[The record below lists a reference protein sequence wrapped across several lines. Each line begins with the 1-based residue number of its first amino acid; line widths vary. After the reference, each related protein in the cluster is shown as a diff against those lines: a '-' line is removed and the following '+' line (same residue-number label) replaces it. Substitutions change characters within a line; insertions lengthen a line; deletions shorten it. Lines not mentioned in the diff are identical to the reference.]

1 MQLKSLL
8 PRMREWVNQ
17 SINQSTNR
25 SCVLSRRYMVLPS
38 SFPFRFLPNLTL
50 TLLTWTIWRAPT
62 NASKWRI
69 GFNSA
74 FKGLRVLP
82 SHASQDHCLPELRY
96 RLKFPTVFWEIYHF
110 SQSLKK
116 NLSLIIMPVK
126 YIRVW
131 RCKFTHPKSR
141 NCRTL
146 IQTFTFWQLHHKGW
160 SPDSCWM
167 ESYVILG

>member
-17 SINQSTNR
+17 SNNQSTNR

-96 RLKFPTVFWEIYHF
+96 RLKFPTVFLGNLPFFSKPEEKFVPNHHASKIYT
-110 SQSLKK
+110 SLKMQIYTSEVSK
-116 NLSLIIMPVK
+116 LSHPNTNLHVLATS
-126 YIRVW
+126 
-131 RCKFTHPKSR
+131 S
-141 NCRTL
+141 
-146 IQTFTFWQLHHKGW
+146 
-160 SPDSCWM
+160 
-167 ESYVILG
+167 